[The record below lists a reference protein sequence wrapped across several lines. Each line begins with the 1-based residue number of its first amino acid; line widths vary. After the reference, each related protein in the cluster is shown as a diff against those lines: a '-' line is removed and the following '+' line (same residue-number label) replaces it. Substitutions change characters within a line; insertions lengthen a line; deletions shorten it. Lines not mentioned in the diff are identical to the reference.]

1 VCVCLRCPLP
11 TYLGGVAALATP
23 ASPLGPAAFLH
34 ERDVDPF
41 VATVAQQ
48 VENRAYQERAL
59 TALVYLLSPPG
70 YSSLRS
76 VEKERWGESL
86 GTRDSASGQGG
97 EQPSVTHSTPVMWCV
112 HVQALPRLGSL
123 CGLGAG
129 GCIFYL
135 LAAVTQHPDSAAVCG
150 AALHVFHKATFIVP
164 DTAMYMCLVLAILDA
179 LQRHA

>member
-1 VCVCLRCPLP
+1 VFHTALLTLAPVHMCPDPASTPGAKPPSLTKPPVCVCLRCPLP

-76 VEKERWGESL
+76 VEKERWGVTGDPGSRW
-86 GTRDSASGQGG
+86 GTTVRDTLN
-97 EQPSVTHSTPVMWCV
+97 PR
-112 HVQALPRLGSL
+112 HVVRARP
-123 CGLGAG
+123 
-129 GCIFYL
+129 
-135 LAAVTQHPDSAAVCG
+135 G
-150 AALHVFHKATFIVP
+150 AASPRFVVWTGRL
-164 DTAMYMCLVLAILDA
+164 
-179 LQRHA
+179 RR